1 MRLSLTH
8 GRKELSYDS
17 NNSCSTR
24 FSYSATSISDYTSTS
39 SYTNRLTTTAPKVAP
54 PPQPPQSPPVPAP
67 TVSPPLAPAS
77 PPQASPSAP
86 PASPPLALTPIT
98 LPPAPAPAK
107 HKKKHKHKRHYHAPP
122 PAPTP
127 PSPPSRPVLT
137 DSQDTSPAPSPFQ
150 NANGGNAL
158 NQLEGRV
165 AMWLSTVLGTL
176 LLLAITA

>member
-1 MRLSLTH
+1 LSLTH
-8 GRKELSYDS
+8 ERKELSYAS

-39 SYTNRLTTTAPKVAP
+39 SYTNRLTTSSSKGCTSY
-54 PPQPPQSPPVPAP
+54 QPSSSASTTTTKPVHHH
-67 TVSPPLAPAS
+67 APA
-77 PPQASPSAP
+77 
-86 PASPPLALTPIT
+86 
-98 LPPAPAPAK
+98 
-107 HKKKHKHKRHYHAPP
+107 

-127 PSPPSRPVLT
+127 PSPPSPPVLT
-137 DSQDTSPAPSPFQ
+137 DSQDMFPAPSPFQ

-176 LLLAITA
+176 LLMAITA

>member
-24 FSYSATSISDYTSTS
+24 FSYSATSISDYTSTR

-54 PPQPPQSPPVPAP
+54 VISPAASLHNHHKACLCQLQP
-67 TVSPPLAPAS
+67 
-77 PPQASPSAP
+77 
-86 PASPPLALTPIT
+86 
-98 LPPAPAPAK
+98 
-107 HKKKHKHKRHYHAPP
+107 HYHAPP

-137 DSQDTSPAPSPFQ
+137 DSQETSPAPSPFQ
-150 NANGGNAL
+150 NVNGGNAL